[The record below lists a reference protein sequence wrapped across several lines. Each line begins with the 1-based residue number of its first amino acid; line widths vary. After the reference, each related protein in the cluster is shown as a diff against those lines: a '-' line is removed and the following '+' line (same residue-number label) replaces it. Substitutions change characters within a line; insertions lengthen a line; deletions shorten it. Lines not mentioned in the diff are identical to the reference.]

1 MCHYFLQNLNM
12 ANQSAPI
19 SYNLEYPSNTSV
31 VNDCICRICGL
42 TDQTDDYKRD
52 VQMLQQHYKVKHPVE
67 ESPAVPGE
75 TFGSLH
81 QLVDSESGVGKI
93 KDQRDSIHTYIQSWI
108 IYVDKKDDPL
118 ER

>member
-1 MCHYFLQNLNM
+1 M

-19 SYNLEYPSNTSV
+19 SHNLEYPSNTSV

-108 IYVDKKDDPL
+108 IYVDKKDDPSPL
-118 ER
+118 RA